1 MTWEPNR
8 ADRACDPHDGKVA
21 GEEAMELGT
30 ESSRS
35 AGRIARTMG
44 KFSTSAGRIASAR
57 AGTMANDFGRWLAS
71 AECYLCRAKF
81 QG

>member
-1 MTWEPNR
+1 
-8 ADRACDPHDGKVA
+8 
-21 GEEAMELGT
+21 MELGT

-35 AGRIARTMG
+35 VGRIACVMG
-44 KFSTSAGRIASAR
+44 KFSMSTGRIASAR

-71 AECYLCRAKF
+71 AECYLCQAKF